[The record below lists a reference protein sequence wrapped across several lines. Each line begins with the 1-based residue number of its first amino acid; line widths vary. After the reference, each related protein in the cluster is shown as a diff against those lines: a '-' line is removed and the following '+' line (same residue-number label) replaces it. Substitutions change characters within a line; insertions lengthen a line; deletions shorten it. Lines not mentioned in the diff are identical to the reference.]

1 MLPTVHDSNDSLFP
15 SFSVKHEIR
24 VENTLGASLYHNLS
38 LEVARASPSIIV
50 REEYPLER
58 AFHFRRRSQ
67 HECQT

>member
-50 REEYPLER
+50 RGE
-58 AFHFRRRSQ
+58 
-67 HECQT
+67 